1 MTMTTENNTLIFDSL
16 TSIELARL
24 MCNAG
29 SALIEKQG
37 LTDENRALAART
49 IRTIAETNGIGV
61 ILNYEVKQ

>member
-1 MTMTTENNTLIFDSL
+1 MTTENNTRFFDSL
-16 TSIELARL
+16 TSVELAQL

-29 SALIEKQG
+29 IALIEKQG
-37 LTDENRALAART
+37 LTAENRALTART